1 MADMTKEE
9 YQELAYLFAE
19 ALETSLAKVSLT
31 AALTSAIRKDKGEH
45 ALKLRNFGIEAMQ
58 IVHEFED
65 LIYRVY
71 VASGKDFKD
80 KLNTTDRPKIEMDW
94 YERTEAEYYH
104 PTPKSCKQQLEE
116 FASFDFNELL
126 REDDDE

>member
-19 ALETSLAKVSLT
+19 SLEDSLT
-31 AALTSAIRKDKGEH
+31 GLALTGAVTSAIRKDKGEF
-45 ALKLRNFGIEAMQ
+45 ALKLRNFGIEAVQ

-71 VASGKDFKD
+71 VESGKDFKD
-80 KLNTTDRPKIEMDW
+80 KLTTEDRTKPEIEW
-94 YERTEAEYYH
+94 YERTGAEYYH
-104 PTPKSCKQQLEE
+104 PSPKTCKQQLEE

-126 REDDDE
+126 RDDDND

>member
-9 YQELAYLFAE
+9 FQELAYLFAD
-19 ALETSLAKVSLT
+19 ALENSLT
-31 AALTSAIRKDKGEH
+31 SVAVTALVTSAIRKDKGEH
-45 ALKLRNFGIEAMQ
+45 ALKLRNFGIEASQ
-58 IVHEFED
+58 ILHEFED

-80 KLNTTDRPKIEMDW
+80 KLNTTDRPEIESEW

-126 REDDDE
+126 RGDDDE